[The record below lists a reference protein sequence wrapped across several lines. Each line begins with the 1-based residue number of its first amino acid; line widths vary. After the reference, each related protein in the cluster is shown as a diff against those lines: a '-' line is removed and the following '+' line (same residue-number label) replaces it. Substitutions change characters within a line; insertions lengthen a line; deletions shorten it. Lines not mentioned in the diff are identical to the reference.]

1 MKKLVCIGGGEIP
14 RYKDGILLPYETK
27 EIDEEIVRLSGK
39 ETPKLLFIS
48 IASSHPDEYFNGI
61 NKVYTVLG
69 CIVNH
74 LNINQSYEELKKEIL
89 GTDIIYIGGGN
100 TARMMRVFKRNK
112 VNEYLK
118 LAYEKGIILTGLSA
132 GAMCYFTN
140 GYSDSNRSTN
150 PEASLC
156 LVKCLDII
164 PYCFCPHYNEQE
176 RKSFDEFVKNK
187 HFNGLALEDN
197 TALVYIDGEI
207 KGIIK
212 SDDNYEGYFIS
223 ENEKIKIEVI

>member
-1 MKKLVCIGGGEIP
+1 MKIAILGGSFNPIHIGHCMLTDSVITDLN
-14 RYKDGILLPYETK
+14 YDK
-27 EIDEEIVRLSGK
+27 V
-39 ETPKLLFIS
+39 LFIPT
-48 IASSHPDEYFNGI
+48 ASGDMQSYIDKFTNY
-61 NKVYTVLG
+61 YQSLG
-69 CIVNH
+69 CDVDTLLLSITDNDN
-74 LNINQSYEELKKEIL
+74 LIRSKIF
-89 GTDIIYIGGGN
+89 TSDIIYIGGGN

-118 LAYEKGIILTGLSA
+118 LAYEKGIILTGISA

-140 GYSDSNRSTN
+140 GYSASNRSTN

-164 PYCFCPHYNEQE
+164 PYCFCPHYNEEE

-197 TALVYIDGEI
+197 TALVYIDNQI

-212 SDDNYEGYFIS
+212 SDDNYTGYYIN
-223 ENEKIKIEVI
+223 ENQKIKIDVI

>member
-1 MKKLVCIGGGEIP
+1 MKVIIPIGGGEISTQSTLKIDK
-14 RYKDGILLPYETK
+14 YIVELANK
-27 EIDEEIVRLSGK
+27 EKPNV
-39 ETPKLLFIS
+39 LFIPT
-48 IASSHPDEYFNGI
+48 ASGDMKSYIDKFTNY
-61 NKVYTVLG
+61 YQSLG
-69 CIVNH
+69 CEVDALLLSITDNDN
-74 LNINQSYEELKKEIL
+74 LIRSKIF
-89 GTDIIYIGGGN
+89 TSDIIYIGGGN
-100 TARMMRVFKRNK
+100 TARMMRIFKRNK

-164 PYCFCPHYNEQE
+164 PYCFCPHYNEEE

-197 TALVYIDGEI
+197 TALVYIDDQI

-212 SDDNYEGYFIS
+212 SDGNYTGYYIN
-223 ENEKIKIEVI
+223 ENQKIKIDVI

>member
-1 MKKLVCIGGGEIP
+1 MKVIIPIGGGEISTQSTLKIDK
-14 RYKDGILLPYETK
+14 YIVELANK
-27 EIDEEIVRLSGK
+27 EK
-39 ETPKLLFIS
+39 PKVLFIPT
-48 IASSHPDEYFNGI
+48 ASGDMKSYIDKFTNY
-61 NKVYTVLG
+61 YQSLG
-69 CIVNH
+69 CEVDALLLSI
-74 LNINQSYEELKKEIL
+74 
-89 GTDIIYIGGGN
+89 TDNDNLIRSKIFTSDFIYIGGGN
-100 TARMMRVFKRNK
+100 TARMMRIFKRNK

-164 PYCFCPHYNEQE
+164 PYCFCPHYNEEE

-187 HFNGLALEDN
+187 NYNGLAIDDN
-197 TALVYIDGEI
+197 CALLYIDDNI
-207 KGIIK
+207 KGVIK
-212 SDDNYEGYFIS
+212 SDNNANAYLIN
-223 ENEKIKIEVI
+223 NEEKKIIG